1 MFYLCESN
9 SGSLTLFVEDDRGR
23 VVWCHT
29 YNDHQNPEHDC
40 AVDIISCVFAE
51 FDSDTGGNEVDSFI
65 DTDMTP
71 TDYAGDIVFSSAW
84 KEYHNGIWYAFDNHN
99 PCVAAHRVRDEIE
112 NILNRVY
119 FNKVY

>member
-9 SGSLTLFVEDDRGR
+9 SGSLTLFVEGFMND

-29 YNDHQNPEHDC
+29 YDNHQNPEHDC
-40 AVDIISCVFAE
+40 AIDIISCVFAE
-51 FDSDTGGNEVDSFI
+51 FDSDTEGNEVDSFI

-84 KEYHNGIWYAFDNHN
+84 KEYQNGIWYAFDNHN
-99 PCVAAHRVRDEIE
+99 PCVAAHKVRDEIE
-112 NILNRVY
+112 DILDRVY
-119 FNKVY
+119 LNKLY